1 MLATQ
6 IQFLNYKEQQRH
18 NLMTESQNS
27 IQLGIQQGTLDESV
41 RHNKVNEEVGWFN
54 AQETKRHNQVGE
66 NISYFNAMENARH
79 NLVTEDQGQQVIN
92 ETVRHNKVWENET
105 HRHNV
110 VFENETHRHNVQQ
123 ENIGFANISLGYA
136 NLAEASRHNRASEE
150 IGATQAMASMTQA
163 AAARTNAANNTREVT
178 SRIRVN
184 QAQIDRYNAQNSLD
198 YERAVSEPVQRDLNR
213 SQELRNYTSI
223 PMDLFKTVLPAFQF

>member
-18 NLMTESQNS
+18 NLMTESQNAV
-27 IQLGIQQGTLDESV
+27 QLGIQQGTLEESV

-54 AQETKRHNQVGE
+54 AQETKRHNIVGE
-66 NISYFNAMENARH
+66 NINYFNAMENARH
-79 NLVTEDQGQQVIN
+79 NLVTEDQSQQVIN
-92 ETVRHNKVWENET
+92 ETVRHNRVW
-105 HRHNV
+105 
-110 VFENETHRHNVQQ
+110 ENETHRHNVQQ
-123 ENIGFANISLGYA
+123 ENIGYANVSLGYA
-136 NLAEASRHNRASEE
+136 NLAESSRHNRASEA

-163 AAARTNAANNTREVT
+163 AAARTNANNNTREVT

-213 SQELRNYTSI
+213 SQTTRNYTSI